1 MFFSNEDKIIIQN
14 DYEEKSCSAYKIW
27 KNHPSRKWDY
37 SSVKCLFQNFGETF
51 SMGRKHGSERPSTV
65 SVEDNMDLIDELVC
79 SQKEQPHTHLALRK
93 ITEQTRISR
102 SSTLRMVKK
111 ETLNSSKPWKHYKW
125 VKGLK
130 TEEKPALSPLDK
142 DLKETS
148 VKKVTYFGKQD
159 VQNSDGICCNF
170 MVCCNQTFFVNNSGV
185 KVNKEKTSVDI
196 VAKSC
201 FLL

>member
-1 MFFSNEDKIIIQN
+1 MITKKKAVRLTKFGRTI
-14 DYEEKSCSAYKIW
+14 
-27 KNHPSRKWDY
+27 HP
-37 SSVKCLFQNFGETF
+37 
-51 SMGRKHGSERPSTV
+51 
-65 SVEDNMDLIDELVC
+65 
-79 SQKEQPHTHLALRK
+79 
-93 ITEQTRISR
+93 
-102 SSTLRMVKK
+102 
-111 ETLNSSKPWKHYKW
+111 KPWKHYKW

-130 TEEKPALSPLDK
+130 TEEKPALAPLDK